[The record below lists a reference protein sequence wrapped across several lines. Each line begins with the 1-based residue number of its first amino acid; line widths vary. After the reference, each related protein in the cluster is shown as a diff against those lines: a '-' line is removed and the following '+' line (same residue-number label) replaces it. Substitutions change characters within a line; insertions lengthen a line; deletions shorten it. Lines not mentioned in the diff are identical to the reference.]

1 MGEHMSGKRK
11 YLLYFLLIGV
21 IFTLTLIALTQIG
34 DQKLSSD
41 DLFVQE
47 QLRYLDDCASDI
59 DFIEVNLYFGNDDA
73 YLEIIYD
80 YSYLGIERR
89 TRLLANRYTGQIV
102 SGGYEDNFPDFVNN
116 FNIIKLNYSR
126 KLVYTQEHID
136 KLLDK

>member
-47 QLRYLDDCASDI
+47 QLRYLDDGASDI

-80 YSYLGIERR
+80 YRYLGIERR

-102 SGGYEDNFPDFVNN
+102 GGGYEDDFPDFVND
-116 FNIIKLNYSR
+116 FNIIKLNYSH

>member
-21 IFTLTLIALTQIG
+21 IFNLTLIALTQIG

-47 QLRYLDDCASDI
+47 QLRYLDDGASDI

-102 SGGYEDNFPDFVNN
+102 GGGYEDYFPDFVND
-116 FNIIKLNYSR
+116 FNIIKLNYSQ